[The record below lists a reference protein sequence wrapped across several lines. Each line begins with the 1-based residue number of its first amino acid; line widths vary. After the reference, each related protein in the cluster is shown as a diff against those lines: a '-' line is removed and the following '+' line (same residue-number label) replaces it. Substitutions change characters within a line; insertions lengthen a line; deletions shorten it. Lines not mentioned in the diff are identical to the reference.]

1 MTRIRLTMTLFGAA
15 VLAACSKD
23 GVQSI
28 AGPTATGG
36 AFVKFY
42 NFGVNAPSINFF
54 ANDAK
59 VTAVSSTSCTP
70 PPSPANPACNTTG
83 VESTAGTAY
92 GSLGNGG
99 LYSSITAGQISFT
112 GRISATTDNGLA
124 VAKLS
129 SALTAGKYYSFFT
142 SGFYDAN
149 AKTMDAFVVEDA
161 FPAQIDFSTTSV
173 RFVNASSNSNPM
185 TLYAKN
191 TVTGDSLAIGAA
203 TAYKAGGAFI
213 ALPGAVYDLTARY
226 AGSNTGVIVRA
237 GVSFVAGR
245 VYTVS
250 ARGDMT
256 ITSTTATNRPTLD
269 NTANR

>member
-1 MTRIRLTMTLFGAA
+1 MTRIRLIAGLLGAA

-28 AGPTATGG
+28 SAPTTG
-36 AFVKFY
+36 AYIKFY
-42 NFGVNAPSINFF
+42 NFGVNAPGVNFF
-54 ANDAK
+54 ANDTK
-59 VTAVSSTSCTP
+59 VTAISSTSCTP
-70 PPSPANPACNTTG
+70 PTDPRCTSTGIETT
-83 VESTAGTAY
+83 TGTAY

-99 LYSSITAGQISFT
+99 LYSSIAPGQYTFT
-112 GRISATTDNGLA
+112 GRIAATADNGLA

-129 SALTAGKYYSFFT
+129 STLVTGKYYSLYT

-149 AKTMDAFVVEDA
+149 AKTVDAFILEDP
-161 FPAQIDFSTTSV
+161 FLAQIDFTTSSA

-191 TVTGDSLAIGAA
+191 TVTGDSVAIGSAI
-203 TAYKAGGAFI
+203 AYKSGGAFV
-213 ALPGAVYDLTARY
+213 ALPGAVYDLTVRY
-226 AGSNTGVIVRA
+226 PGSNTSVIVSP
-237 GVSFVAGR
+237 GVSFAFGR

-256 ITSTTATNRPTLD
+256 VTSTTAVNRPLLT
-269 NTANR
+269 NNANR

>member
-1 MTRIRLTMTLFGAA
+1 MTRIRLISALLGAA

-23 GVQSI
+23 GVKSI
-28 AGPTATGG
+28 AGPTAGTYI
-36 AFVKFY
+36 KFY
-42 NFGVNAPSINFF
+42 NFGVNAPSVNFF

-59 VTAVSSTSCTP
+59 MTAVSSTSCSP
-70 PPSPANPACNTTG
+70 PASPPDARCTSTG
-83 VESTAGTAY
+83 IESTTGTAY
-92 GSLGNGG
+92 GSLGNAG
-99 LYSSITAGQISFT
+99 LYSSIAPAQYSFT

-129 SALTAGKYYSFFT
+129 STLADGKYYSLYQ

-149 AKTMDAFVVEDA
+149 AKTVDAFILEDA
-161 FPAQIDFSTTSV
+161 FPAQIDFTTSSV

-191 TVTGDSLAIGAA
+191 TVTGDSVAIGSSI
-203 TAYKAGGAFI
+203 AYKNGGAFL
-213 ALPGAVYDLTARY
+213 AVPGALYDLTARY
-226 AGSNTGVIVRA
+226 SGSNTGVIVRT
-237 GVSFVAGR
+237 GVSFSASR

-256 ITSTTATNRPTLD
+256 VVSTTATNRPFLD

>member
-1 MTRIRLTMTLFGAA
+1 MTLLGAA

-28 AGPTATGG
+28 AGPTAGSY
-36 AFVKFY
+36 VKFY
-42 NFGVNAPSINFF
+42 NFAVNAPSVNFF
-54 ANDAK
+54 ANDVK

-70 PPSPANPACNTTG
+70 PPSPANPACSTAG

-99 LYSSITAGQISFT
+99 LYSSVAPGQYTFT

-129 SALTAGKYYSFFT
+129 SALTAGKHYSFYT

-149 AKTMDAFVVEDA
+149 AKTTDAFVIEDA
-161 FPAQIDFSTTSV
+161 FPDQIDFTTTSV
-173 RFVNASSNSNPM
+173 RFVNASSNANPM

-191 TVTGDSLAIGAA
+191 TVTGDSVAIGSA
-203 TAYKAGGAFI
+203 TAYKSGGAFV
-213 ALPGAVYDLTARY
+213 ALPGAVYDLTTRY
-226 AGSNTGVIVRA
+226 AGSNTGVIVRT

-256 ITSTTATNRPTLD
+256 VTSTTATNRPTLD